1 MFSPVFMDSAARDAS
16 EARRLLWLAFWLMLA
31 SIGIGV
37 PRDPSWHT
45 ARPPDDVLP
54 PPHLLV
60 TTTSMLTVTAYVYLL
75 ISARLRAAFGQ
86 SFAIRGVPFAVPGPL
101 VLVGAGLLLLLLGA
115 LLDGVWH

>member
-37 PRDPSWHT
+37 PWDPSWHS
-45 ARPPDDVLP
+45 APPLDDVLS

-60 TTTSMLTVTAYVYLL
+60 TTTSILTVTAYVYLL
-75 ISARLRAAFGQ
+75 VSARLRTAFCSPRVQPGLG
-86 SFAIRGVPFAVPGPL
+86 IRLA
-101 VLVGAGLLLLLLGA
+101 
-115 LLDGVWH
+115 